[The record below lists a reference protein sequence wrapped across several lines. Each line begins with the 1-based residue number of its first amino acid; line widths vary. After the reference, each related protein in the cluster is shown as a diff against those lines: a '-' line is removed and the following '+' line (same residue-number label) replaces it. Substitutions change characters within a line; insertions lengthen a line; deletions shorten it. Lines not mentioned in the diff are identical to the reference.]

1 LGQPIRRINDFAQLL
16 SLVTQTEEGLQKY
29 LYSRLEV
36 GDMWWI
42 PDSVS
47 GFGQKESHPWVVV
60 VPFKTNRPPVL
71 ACPRT
76 TKQGKRKDQLYTPA
90 GILPG
95 LNKEGVILLGFR
107 RSFEAAAFRDFD
119 YIGRL
124 SDEWVRKIGLEM
136 RKQLGSTK

>member
-1 LGQPIRRINDFAQLL
+1 MDKPVRRINDFAQLL
-16 SLVTQTEEGLQKY
+16 NLVTQTEEGLQKY
-29 LYSRLEV
+29 LYNRLEV

-47 GFGQKESHPWVVV
+47 GFGQGKNHPWVVV
-60 VPFKTNRPPVL
+60 VPSKPNRLPVL

-76 TKQGKRKDQLYTPA
+76 TKRGRRKDALYTPA
-90 GILPG
+90 GVLPK
-95 LNKEGVILLGFR
+95 LDKEGAILLGFR
-107 RSFEAAAFRDFD
+107 RSFEAGAFRDFD

-124 SDEWVRKIGLEM
+124 PDEWVRKIKLEM